1 MRKGRSHHIAIVAV
15 ALAAQLGVTACA
27 SMNKTAK
34 GGIIGAGAGGVVGAA
49 VGKATGNVARGAII
63 GAAVGGAAGAIIGH
77 QMDKQA
83 QEIAATV
90 PGATV
95 TRVGEGMV
103 VTFDSGILFDFD
115 RSELRSNAQGN
126 LQNLANSLEK
136 YPGEEVLVV
145 GHTDAQGTDSYNQA
159 LSERRAQSAAGYL
172 QTQGVVA
179 SRIHTRG
186 MGETDP
192 VADNDSEA
200 GRQANRRVEVV
211 LYASEAWRKQVQQS
225 VAPGS

>member
-1 MRKGRSHHIAIVAV
+1 MRTGRSHHLAIVAV
-15 ALAAQLGVTACA
+15 TLATQLGTTACA

-63 GAAVGGAAGAIIGH
+63 GAAIGGAAGAIIGH

-83 QEIAATV
+83 EEITATV

-115 RSELRSNAQGN
+115 RSDLRPAAQEN
-126 LQNLANSLEK
+126 LRNLATSLQK

-145 GHTDAQGTDSYNQA
+145 GHTDAQGSDSYNQA
-159 LSERRAQSAAGYL
+159 LSERRAQAAADFL
-172 QTQGVVA
+172 QAQGVAA

-186 MGETDP
+186 MGESDP
-192 VADNDSEA
+192 VADNDTEA

-225 VAPGS
+225 VSSGR